1 MPLKYATKDISINNA
16 KAFLHSLNADEDG
29 RSSKKSTILYMA
41 LGKNKPWA
49 ADPTP
54 DAMTDNDQHLK
65 FDMKRDWIGAK
76 KIKDGDASHVIQ
88 RHDWVSGTIYS
99 MYRDTDVDVYARA
112 FYVLTDE
119 FNVYKV
125 LNNNKGVTSTT
136 KPTGYSTLPF
146 TTSDGYMWKYLFTIS
161 VDDADKFLTTNH
173 LPVKKIGTSNGTAEE
188 DRQVLVQN
196 AAVNGSIE
204 VVETVNAGSGYHI
217 VDNGVIAAG
226 GKNDIQLS
234 TSGNTNPSPI
244 DNYYNGD
251 SVYIISGTGAGQ
263 LRRVI
268 NYSGSTK
275 TLTVN
280 TAFTTVANTDSRV
293 VVSPTVTIIGDG
305 AGAKAYSRVDTST
318 GAISNVSV
326 ISVGS
331 KYSRA
336 LALVSSN
343 TVHGSGAT
351 ANVVISPIGGHG
363 SDPITELYADKVML
377 NTKFIDPEGSVI
389 TGAGFIPSNTEFRT
403 ISVVKDPIL
412 KVNSNNIIQAIESI
426 ANTSNSPDTLRLT
439 TRLTASYLQM
449 SGGSPVNPLAVKDI
463 ITNERNLL
471 RAKSGA
477 LEFVTELGGAGRATV
492 ALSNAVKAA
501 NANIVYTQDDPSQS
515 DASYYNFYIN
525 NVESYGNYNA
535 FQIDDNILKSTSET
549 NVAQVTA
556 IKGPEANTFSGEIL
570 YTEHVEPVT
579 RSPEQIEDIKI
590 VLDF

>member
-1 MPLKYATKDISINNA
+1 M
-16 KAFLHSLNADEDG
+16 
-29 RSSKKSTILYMA
+29 
-41 LGKNKPWA
+41 
-49 ADPTP
+49 
-54 DAMTDNDQHLK
+54 
-65 FDMKRDWIGAK
+65 
-76 KIKDGDASHVIQ
+76 
-88 RHDWVSGTIYS
+88 
-99 MYRDTDVDVYARA
+99 
-112 FYVLTDE
+112 
-119 FNVYKV
+119 
-125 LNNNKGVTSTT
+125 
-136 KPTGYSTLPF
+136 F
-146 TTSDGYMWKYLFTIS
+146 TVS

-173 LPVKKIGTSNGTAEE
+173 LPVKKIGTSDGTAEE

-217 VDNGVIAAG
+217 IDNGVIAAG
-226 GKNDIQLS
+226 GVNDIQLS

-268 NYSGSTK
+268 DYVGATK
-275 TLTVN
+275 IMTVN

-326 ISVGS
+326 ISVGT

-336 LALVSSN
+336 SVLVTSN

-403 ISVVKDPIL
+403 ISVIKDPIL
-412 KVNSNNIIQAIESI
+412 KVNSNNIIQAVESI

-477 LEFVTELGGAGRATV
+477 LEFVTELGGAGRETV

-501 NANIVYTQDDPSQS
+501 NADIVYLQDDPSQS
-515 DASYYNFYIN
+515 DASYYHFYIN
-525 NVESYGNYNA
+525 NVESYGNYA
-535 FQIDDNILKSTSET
+535 PFQVDDNILKSTSET

-590 VLDF
+590 ILDF

>member
-1 MPLKYATKDISINNA
+1 
-16 KAFLHSLNADEDG
+16 
-29 RSSKKSTILYMA
+29 
-41 LGKNKPWA
+41 
-49 ADPTP
+49 
-54 DAMTDNDQHLK
+54 
-65 FDMKRDWIGAK
+65 
-76 KIKDGDASHVIQ
+76 
-88 RHDWVSGTIYS
+88 
-99 MYRDTDVDVYARA
+99 MYRDTDTNVHARA

-125 LNNNKGVTSTT
+125 LNNNKGVTSTE

-146 TTSDGYMWKYLFTIS
+146 TTSEGYVWKYLFTIS
-161 VDDADKFLTTNH
+161 VDDADRFLTIDH
-173 LPVKKIGTSNGTAEE
+173 LPVKTLSVSDGTAEE
-188 DRQVLVQN
+188 DRQLLVQN

-204 VVETVNAGSGYHI
+204 VVETVNIGSNYHMI
-217 VDNGVIAAG
+217 DNGVIAAG

-263 LRRVI
+263 IRRVI
-268 NYSGSTK
+268 DYSGSTK

-293 VVSPTVTIIGDG
+293 VISPTVTIIGDG

-326 ISVGS
+326 IAVGS

-336 LALVSSN
+336 EAIVTSN
-343 TVHGSGAT
+343 TVHGSGAS

-363 SDPITELYADKVML
+363 SDPITELYSDKVML
-377 NTKFIDPEGSVI
+377 NSKFVDPEGAVI

-412 KVNSNNIIQAIESI
+412 KVNSNNIIQATETI
-426 ANTSNSPDTLRLT
+426 ANTSNSPDSLRLT

-471 RAKSGA
+471 RAKNGA
-477 LEFVTELGGAGRATV
+477 LEFVTELGAVGRETV

-501 NANIVYTQDDPSQS
+501 NADIVYIQDDPSQS
-515 DASYYNFYIN
+515 DASYYHFYIN
-525 NVESYGNYNA
+525 NVESYGNYSP
-535 FQIDDNILKSTSET
+535 FKIDDNIIKSTSET
-549 NVAQVTA
+549 NIAQVTA

-570 YTEHVEPVT
+570 YTEHVEPVSRT
-579 RSPEQIEDIKI
+579 PEQIEDIKI